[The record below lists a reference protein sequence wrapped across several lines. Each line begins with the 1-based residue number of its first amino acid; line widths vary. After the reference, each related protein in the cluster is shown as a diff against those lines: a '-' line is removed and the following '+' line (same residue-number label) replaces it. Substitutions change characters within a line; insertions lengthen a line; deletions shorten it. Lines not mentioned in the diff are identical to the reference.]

1 MPKNSSAMQNGSVGR
16 AHQISQAQ
24 NHYRERLK
32 DAGYQRLQEWLP
44 EATSERLKY
53 LCDATGLS
61 KREALVRLIDTAD
74 LGKIK
79 SVGSKHDD
87 R

>member
-1 MPKNSSAMQNGSVGR
+1 MPKKLFAVQNESNGR

-32 DAGYQRLQEWLP
+32 DAGFQRLQEWLP
-44 EATSERLKY
+44 EAASARLKY
-53 LCDATGLS
+53 LCNATGLS
-61 KREALVRLIDTAD
+61 KREVLVRLIDTAD
-74 LGKIK
+74 LKEIE
-79 SVGSKHDD
+79 SVGSTHDD